1 MNRFAKLMAP
11 LAIAVALCLSHA
23 PAKAQAGSAVDLFG
37 GGEGDMMTTMAP
49 MLEMMKKKM
58 GKKRFTM
65 VMQTMGPMVAQMG
78 QGGGFGGLGGGGFGG
93 GGFDVASLGGGYG
106 GGFDMSSMSGLM
118 SSGMIQQMVSMGG
131 KGGRKGKRARR

>member
-1 MNRFAKLMAP
+1 VNRFAKLMAP

-23 PAKAQAGSAVDLFG
+23 PARAQADLFG

-58 GKKRFTM
+58 GKKRFTV

-78 QGGGFGGLGGGGFGG
+78 QGGGFGGFGGGGFGG
-93 GGFDVASLGGGYG
+93 GFDLASLGGGYG

-118 SSGMIQQMVSMGG
+118 SSGMIQQMTSMGG

>member
-11 LAIAVALCLSHA
+11 LAIAAALCLSHA
-23 PAKAQAGSAVDLFG
+23 PAKAQADLFG

-65 VMQTMGPMVAQMG
+65 VMQTMGPMVAQME
-78 QGGGFGGLGGGGFGG
+78 GGGFGGFGGGGFGG
-93 GGFDVASLGGGYG
+93 GFDFASGGGGYG
-106 GGFDMSSMSGLM
+106 GGFDISSMSGLM
-118 SSGMIQQMVSMGG
+118 SSGMIQQMMSMGG
-131 KGGRKGKRARR
+131 KGGRKGKRPRR